1 MAFIVGTG
9 RAPAAVRRAAGACRP
24 GVCHRGVTR
33 RPGGS
38 PVGPD
43 DTRLQF
49 VTVTVMR
56 RCSRTACG
64 RAALATLTYVYADQT
79 AVLGPLATYAEP
91 HTYDLCAGH
100 ADRLTVPQG
109 WDVVRLV
116 DDMGDLALADE
127 PADDLLAVADAVR
140 ERPEARRRAAATP
153 AEGGGSGDDGGKP
166 GTGAAGRKASGRTP
180 PPSSSTRAEQRANR
194 RAHLRVLRDG

>member
-1 MAFIVGTG
+1 
-9 RAPAAVRRAAGACRP
+9 
-24 GVCHRGVTR
+24 
-33 RPGGS
+33 
-38 PVGPD
+38 
-43 DTRLQF
+43 
-49 VTVTVMR
+49 MR

-64 RAALATLTYVYADQT
+64 RAAVATLTYVYADQT

-109 WDVVRLV
+109 WDVVRLIG
-116 DDMGDLALADE
+116 DLGDLAFADG

-140 ERPEARRRAAATP
+140 ERPASRRAGP
-153 AEGGGSGDDGGKP
+153 YGGSRQPQVPPADRDARLPGADGGA
-166 GTGAAGRKASGRTP
+166 GAVGAAKRNPAT
-180 PPSSSTRAEQRANR
+180 SSATRAEQRANR

>member
-1 MAFIVGTG
+1 
-9 RAPAAVRRAAGACRP
+9 
-24 GVCHRGVTR
+24 
-33 RPGGS
+33 
-38 PVGPD
+38 
-43 DTRLQF
+43 
-49 VTVTVMR
+49 MR

-109 WDVVRLV
+109 WDVVRLL
-116 DDMGDLALADE
+116 DDMGDLAFADG

-140 ERPEARRRAAATP
+140 ERPGSRRRAAKP
-153 AEGGGSGDDGGKP
+153 AEGRGVREDAGGEP
-166 GTGAAGRKASGRTP
+166 GTGTTGRKPTGKNPASSG
-180 PPSSSTRAEQRANR
+180 SSRAEQRANR

>member
-1 MAFIVGTG
+1 
-9 RAPAAVRRAAGACRP
+9 
-24 GVCHRGVTR
+24 
-33 RPGGS
+33 
-38 PVGPD
+38 
-43 DTRLQF
+43 
-49 VTVTVMR
+49 MR

-100 ADRLTVPQG
+100 AERLTVPQG
-109 WDVVRLV
+109 WDVVRLL
-116 DDMGDLALADE
+116 DDMGDLAFADG

-140 ERPEARRRAAATP
+140 ERPVPRRRGAAKPP
-153 AEGGGSGDDGGKP
+153 ADGHGPREGASGDP
-166 GTGAAGRKASGRTP
+166 GTGTTGRTSSGTAPASG
-180 PPSSSTRAEQRANR
+180 SSSRAEQRANR